1 MTPPPEK
8 PFHLSWTLAAKVG
21 SLVAH
26 VEEGLSRKGHAF
38 DVMAVKALL
47 EDADI
52 QGWLAELR
60 SLSLLPVKR

>member
-21 SLVAH
+21 LLVAH

-38 DVMAVKALL
+38 DAIAVKTLI
-47 EDADI
+47 EDADV
-52 QGWLAELR
+52 QEWLKELR